1 MDFKRNYLNIA
12 IIYLFVGLYVVFDN
26 NSSVTFILIVF
37 LMIFHYM
44 MLVHMKDKLSEDK
57 KLSVNKLIT
66 KLDETQ
72 KETEETYSQFISL
85 SKLLGSGVL
94 LLDDQGFISFS
105 NRDITEIFGMD
116 FNQIS
121 YESLQHIK
129 PLYKFLNHAYLVEK
143 KYQSQIYYQDRYY
156 DMRSRPIFENEL
168 FRGCLVVVNDITSLR
183 MAEHFQKQFTA
194 DVSHELKTP
203 LATIKGMSEI
213 LVRDVDM
220 DLPDRIDFTE
230 TIYKEAIRME
240 SILKDLLI
248 ISKMDRIDYELTVSK
263 LNLKDLIN
271 DTVQLLIRY
280 ANQKDITIQSKVID
294 DVLVEVDKTK
304 MEQVFINLLKN
315 AINYTDEGTITISSS
330 IVDRY
335 VKIEITDTGIGIE
348 QDNLQ
353 NIFKRFYRV
362 DNARSRDTGGS
373 GLGLSIVKNVVLKH
387 NGKIDVISKI
397 NQGTTF
403 IIYLPYVK

>member
-330 IVDRY
+330 IVDKY

-348 QDNLQ
+348 QDDLQ